1 MNEKDKKEALGVG
14 ELTHINDKGY
24 ARMVDVSEKEESVR
38 EAVARGSVYMRSGT
52 LKAITEGKI
61 KKGDVLSVAQVG
73 GIMGAK
79 STSDIIPMCHN
90 VNIYGADIE
99 FQIDFE
105 NSKLDIEAVVKTVG
119 VTGVEMEALTAVSVA
134 ALTIYDMCKAIDKF
148 MVISDIHLVHKRGG
162 KSGEFNFS
170 EKLYESINNTK
181 C

>member
-1 MNEKDKKEALGVG
+1 M
-14 ELTHINDKGY
+14 
-24 ARMVDVSEKEESVR
+24 
-38 EAVARGSVYMRSGT
+38 
-52 LKAITEGKI
+52 
-61 KKGDVLSVAQVG
+61 
-73 GIMGAK
+73 
-79 STSDIIPMCHN
+79 
-90 VNIYGADIE
+90 
-99 FQIDFE
+99 E

-170 EKLYESINNTK
+170 DKLYESINNTK